1 MKRIRFGAACATRPV
16 VIALMAASVSG
27 CAYEIFFPQL
37 PVVEQVKIDRFLGVW
52 YEIARYPH
60 GFEEGCAG
68 VTAEYGVRDENSI
81 TVKNTCLE
89 GSLDGPM
96 RTIEGYATIADPS
109 TNAKLNVVFFPP
121 FGAPYWVLE
130 LDEDY
135 QWAVIGEPS
144 RSFLWILSRTPK
156 MSQATYDAILSR
168 LPEKGYDPARL
179 IETPQGE

>member
-1 MKRIRFGAACATRPV
+1 MSRVRFSANLPIVLTPFV
-16 VIALMAASVSG
+16 LAASG
-27 CAYEIFFPQL
+27 CSYEVFFPAL

-52 YEIARYPH
+52 YEIARYPN

-68 VTAEYGVRDENSI
+68 VTAEYGMRDESSI

-89 GSLDGPM
+89 GSLDGPV

-144 RSFLWILSRTPK
+144 RSFLWILSRTPQ
-156 MSQATYDAILSR
+156 MEQDIYQGILNR